1 MPWRGVV
8 FASTLRLLA
17 LLAAAG
23 LTLPAWATN
32 RALLVGVSQYPDLPA
47 ALQLKAPANDVR
59 LMRQVLKQRG
69 FDDANIEILADAV
82 DGARLPTQGAILT
95 ALQGLAGRSRPGDTV
110 YLHFSGHGSL
120 QPAAAVTTAPASG
133 WQPIFLPRDVRG
145 WDGKAGVAVP
155 NAIADTVLRDA
166 VDRINATGAL
176 VFAVFDACHSARL
189 VRGALPG
196 TDASLVRV
204 RQVSPQALGV
214 VAPAPPDV
222 WPLWVTQPRDAAP
235 SRGRGRAVYFYAAQ
249 SYELAASLPMPA
261 GLRDRWHG
269 LFSWHVAQALAL
281 GQPMSYR
288 QLGQHLLSRYDQLQ
302 AATATPLYSGDGL
315 DEPVFGQEAP
325 IVRQWPLERRQGRL
339 LLPAGALSGL
349 AEGALL
355 ALLSDPIAPGA
366 GPALAPKG
374 TLGFA
379 RLATLEANQAWLDA
393 VPWLGYAAPSVA
405 QLPAGSWARLVSNP
419 PSFALRVSSESAGCR
434 AECPAG
440 RALAQ
445 LQREGIPGVDARWV
459 AGYEQADVRL
469 RATDRGVR
477 LLLPGAAEGD
487 RSTWGHAA
495 ETTDDT
501 AHVEVLAQQ
510 TAAALHRVARTRN
523 LLQLAARLALRNP
536 ASGLEVALKIR
547 RRTSALETTLSSD
560 RLVELGPGDLLLL
573 DGHNAGADPLDM
585 VAFWLG
591 FDQSIRRIYPEDA
604 RDAPR
609 LAAGDRLRRAGWSVD
624 ERSEGMERLLILSVP
639 MRRGQE
645 AADFRF
651 LEQSPLSR
659 LRGAVD
665 ADLQALFDACFA
677 DHRTR
682 GDASPALPPER
693 LGMQVYTFR
702 ITP

>member
-1 MPWRGVV
+1 MPWRCDVV
-8 FASTLRLLA
+8 AATLRLLV

-23 LTLPAWATN
+23 STMPAWATN
-32 RALLVGVSQYPDLPA
+32 RALLVGVSQYPDLPVD
-47 ALQLKAPANDVR
+47 LQLKAPANDVR
-59 LMRQVLKQRG
+59 LMRQVLQQRG
-69 FDDANIEILADAV
+69 FDTANIEILADAV
-82 DGARLPTQGAILT
+82 DGARLPTQRAILT
-95 ALQGLAGRSRPGDTV
+95 ALQGLADRSRRGDNV

-120 QPAAAVTTAPASG
+120 QPAGTATTAPASG

-145 WDGKAGVAVP
+145 WDGKSGVAVP
-155 NAIADTVLRDA
+155 NAIADTALRDA
-166 VDRINATGAL
+166 IDRINAAGAF

-204 RQVSPQALGV
+204 RQVSPQALGLAAQ
-214 VAPAPPDV
+214 APADV
-222 WPLWVTQPRDAAP
+222 WPLWVTQPRDGST
-235 SRGRGRAVYFYAAQ
+235 SRDRGRAVYFYAAQ

-281 GQPMSYR
+281 GQPMSHR
-288 QLGQHLLSRYDQLQ
+288 QLGQHLLSRYDQLP

-325 IVRQWPLERRQGRL
+325 FVRQWPLERRQGRL

-355 ALLSDPIAPGA
+355 ALLSDPIAPG
-366 GPALAPKG
+366 GNPALVPRG

-379 RLATLEANQAWLDA
+379 RLSMLEANQAWLDA
-393 VPWLGYAAPSVA
+393 VPWQGYAAPSVA

-419 PSFALRVSSESAGCR
+419 PSFALRVSSENAGCR
-434 AECPAG
+434 TGCPAG
-440 RALAQ
+440 RALTQ
-445 LQREGIPGVDARWV
+445 LQRQGIPGVDAHWV
-459 AGYEQADVRL
+459 ASYEQADVRL

-477 LLLPGAAEGD
+477 LLLPGAADGD
-487 RSTWGHAA
+487 RSTWGYAVPS
-495 ETTDDT
+495 TDDT
-501 AHVEVLAQQ
+501 TSVEVLAQQ

-536 ASGLEVALKIR
+536 ASGLEVALTIR
-547 RRTSALETTLSSD
+547 RLTGAPEATVSND
-560 RLVELGPGDLLLL
+560 RLVELGPGDVLLL
-573 DGHNAGADPLDM
+573 DGRNAGGDPLDM

-591 FDQSIRRIYPEDA
+591 ADQSIRRIYPEDA

-609 LAAGDRLRRAGWSVD
+609 LAVGDRLRRAGWSVD

-665 ADLQALFDACFA
+665 ADLQALLDACFA
-677 DHRTR
+677 DHRAR
-682 GDASPALPPER
+682 GDTSPALPTER